1 MQLFKVCLIFL
12 NVLNLNNCKLIRRLC
27 KFNVFTEISILII
40 DYAVL
45 ICLFFYLF
53 VRPIN
58 GQMEIVGLTNSYK
71 ATEWKAAEGIFV
83 HPSSEPARK
92 TEHTEL

>member
-1 MQLFKVCLIFL
+1 MSSMYSQKY
-12 NVLNLNNCKLIRRLC
+12 
-27 KFNVFTEISILII
+27 ILII
-40 DYAVL
+40 DYAVI
-45 ICLFFYLF
+45 ICLFFFLYI
-53 VRPIN
+53 RPIN
-58 GQMEIVGLTNSYK
+58 GQMEIVGITNSYK